1 MAYKAE
7 RPWEREGAHSSGWGG
22 DSRGNADGG
31 RGRFGKY
38 ARASVRLHGCKGF

>member
-22 DSRGNADGG
+22 DSRGNAD
-31 RGRFGKY
+31 RE
-38 ARASVRLHGCKGF
+38 KGEIWEICQGQCETSWM